1 MSFAV
6 AYTVNQGRQPF
17 RIYGALLLQ
26 CQLVDVIAKICTIFF
41 CRNHSGNLC
50 SLSTLSTVF
59 TVHSVVT
66 DQSDE
71 LFWSSSKFEAR
82 IYFININA
90 SLEQNQ
96 LLNAALELKSLPPLF

>member
-50 SLSTLSTVF
+50 LVF

-71 LFWSSSKFEAR
+71 LFCSSSKFEAR